1 MGKKKES
8 KSNNL
13 KKPIDSDDL
22 AAYLQTSDII
32 DWQHPEILQL
42 AHHLASP
49 SQTTEEIAKAC
60 FEWVRDEIHHS
71 CDYQMNPVTCRAS
84 DVLKYR
90 TGYCFAKSHLLAA
103 LLRANQ
109 IPAGFCYQRLTI
121 DDSPPSKLIY
131 SKIPCTLHGLNA
143 IFLPEIGWYRV
154 DARGNKAGINSR
166 FTPPQEQLAFEIKLP
181 QEADFTNIFAEPLP
195 VVVEV
200 LQTAKTWEEV
210 LVDLPDV
217 SLEMWQQEHLVAR
230 AIDYRVRAL
239 TATDESILWMMLM
252 YAAHESSV
260 ANVQSH
266 PDLLHYV
273 KDWGRAGDLG
283 FMAIDE
289 KPLGAAWLRLFP
301 SDDRGFGYLGEDI
314 PELAIAVLPDY
325 RNRGIG
331 TKLLMQIIAVAG
343 EIFPAISLSVRAHSQ
358 AISLYERVGFV
369 KVDGSEIVNRTGGG
383 SFNMIYKYS

>member
-1 MGKKKES
+1 
-8 KSNNL
+8 L
-13 KKPIDSDDL
+13 KTFFNMNSTIDSDDI
-22 AAYLQTSDII
+22 AAYLQASDII
-32 DWQHPEILQL
+32 DWQHPAILEL

-49 SQTTEEIAKAC
+49 HQTTEEIAKAC
-60 FEWVRDEIHHS
+60 FEWVRDKIHHS
-71 CDYQMNPVTCRAS
+71 RDYQMNPVTCRAS

-109 IPAGFCYQRLTI
+109 IPAGLCYQRLTI
-121 DDSPPSKLIY
+121 NEPPVSKLIY
-131 SKIPCTLHGLNA
+131 SNIPCTLHGLNA
-143 IFLPEIGWYRV
+143 IFLPDIGWYRV
-154 DARGNKAGINSR
+154 DPRGNRAGINAR
-166 FTPPQEQLAFEIKLP
+166 FIPPQERLAFEIRLP

-210 LVDLPDV
+210 LIKLPDV
-217 SLEMWQQEHLVAR
+217 SLEMWQQEHLVSQT
-230 AIDYRVRAL
+230 IDYRIRAL
-239 TATDESILWMMLM
+239 TANDESILWTMLM

-260 ANVQSH
+260 ENVQSH
-266 PDLLHYV
+266 PDLLRYV
-273 KDWGRAGDLG
+273 KDWGKASDLG
-283 FMAIDE
+283 FVAIDE

-301 SDDRGFGYLGEDI
+301 SDDRGFGYLGEGI

-358 AISLYERVGFV
+358 AITLYERVGFV
-369 KVDGSEIVNRTGGG
+369 KVNGSGIVNRTGGG
-383 SFNMIYKYS
+383 SLNMIYKYS